1 MKNQFLTFNQLMDKK
16 LSIVPVCVYVCVCS
30 SIILAIFSDLC
41 ILQLGDIVALL
52 SVKQELLKEALAII
66 T

>member
-16 LSIVPVCVYVCVCS
+16 LSIVPVCVCVCS
-30 SIILAIFSDLC
+30 SILLAIFSDLC